1 MSLAFVREDSI
12 PRAEIEPDRPI
23 SAHPNLVTPAGLALI
38 ERELARVSQALAA
51 AGDDEAARLR
61 LLRDHRYWQARR
73 GTAQVVHPDDTTP
86 GEVSFGSRVRIRRS
100 GKIETVEIVG
110 EDEADPGAGK
120 LSYVSPIAAA
130 LMGAMPGETVELAGR
145 TPPMRIEVLAV
156 D

>member
-23 SAHPNLVTPAGLALI
+23 SAHPNLVTAHGLALI
-38 ERELARVSQALAA
+38 ERELDRLAHALAA
-51 AGDDEAARLR
+51 ADDDEVARVR
-61 LLRDHRYWQARR
+61 LLRDQRYWQARR
-73 GTAQVVHPDDTTP
+73 GTAQVVHSDDTTP
-86 GEVSFGSRVRIRRS
+86 GEVSFGSRVRIRRG
-100 GKIETVEIVG
+100 GKVDTVEIVG
-110 EDEADPGAGK
+110 EDEADPAAGK

-130 LMGAMPGETVELAGR
+130 LMGAMPGETVELEGR